1 MTIHLETISAEQ
13 QEAIRL
19 LAPLL
24 TGRQI
29 YLAGGTSVAL
39 QLGHRRSVDLDW
51 FSGQPIVDPMALA
64 RDLKSAKIPFETGSV
79 GRGTLHG
86 QVLGV
91 RVSLLEFGYPLL
103 RPPSV
108 WSEMN
113 CRLASLL
120 DLAAMKLVAIA
131 QRGSKKDFIDIHA
144 LGLQRFSLAQMLEA
158 YQEKY
163 GVDDVARILCS
174 LTYFED
180 AEQEPTPM
188 LLGDFSWD
196 DCKETIRG
204 WVKRE
209 SV

>member
-1 MTIHLETISAEQ
+1 MTIHLETISEEQ
-13 QEAIRL
+13 REAIGL

-24 TGRQI
+24 TSRQI

-51 FSGQPIVDPMALA
+51 FSVQPIGDPMALA
-64 RDLKSAKIPFETGSV
+64 HDLKSADIPFETGSV

-91 RVSLLEFGYPLL
+91 RVSLLEFRYPLL
-103 RPPSV
+103 RPLLV
-108 WSEMN
+108 WSDLN

-131 QRGSKKDFIDIHA
+131 QRGSKKVFFDIYA
-144 LGLQRFSLAQMLEA
+144 LGLQQFSLSQMLEA

-180 AEQEPTPM
+180 AQQEPTPM
-188 LLGDFSWD
+188 LLGDFSWE

-204 WVKRE
+204 WVKRA
-209 SV
+209 SG